1 MSELNCQDC
10 KGECCDGSMFD
21 SVIVYKSE
29 IKRLRALGAKI
40 ARRIP
45 FSTMEMDVKGGC
57 MFLKNGRCSIYKK
70 RPISCGTYD
79 CRPEEE
85 RYDDE
90 DHDHDE
96 EEGEKSS

>member
-1 MSELNCQDC
+1 
-10 KGECCDGSMFD
+10 MFD

-70 RPISCGTYD
+70 RPISCSTYD

-85 RYDDE
+85 RYGD
-90 DHDHDE
+90 DHDNHDNHDE
-96 EEGEKSS
+96 EG

>member
-1 MSELNCQDC
+1 
-10 KGECCDGSMFD
+10 
-21 SVIVYKSE
+21 
-29 IKRLRALGAKI
+29 
-40 ARRIP
+40 
-45 FSTMEMDVKGGC
+45 MEMDVKGGC

-90 DHDHDE
+90 D
-96 EEGEKSS
+96 EG